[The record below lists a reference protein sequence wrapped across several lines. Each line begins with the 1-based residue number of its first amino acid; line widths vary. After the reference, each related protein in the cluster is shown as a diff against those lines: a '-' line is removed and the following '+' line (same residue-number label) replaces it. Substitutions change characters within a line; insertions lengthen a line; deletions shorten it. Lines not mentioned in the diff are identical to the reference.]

1 MSDGESSE
9 TGFPE
14 RSGRKRRLLIRACF
28 SGVVL
33 VALMVALELT
43 LRLFGVTF
51 YPQAITL
58 SADRNE
64 ELAEVVLQAD
74 GQLQWVVSPNTLQG
88 TPLAVNSHGM
98 RGREISASKPQG
110 TIRILCMGDS
120 CTFGA
125 RTASPYPVLLEELL
139 SARFDRSIEVLNA
152 GVPGHASHQGVGLL
166 ERYLK
171 FSPDFVVVYYGW
183 NDHWLKTTALSG
195 PKLPDPP
202 ITDHVLILRGL
213 RLAWERAQARS
224 AIREEEE
231 DIDMVRTE
239 LRLPP
244 LHYWAMLDEFAV
256 LGKRHGFQV
265 VYMTAPSAL
274 NREVVRWIIEE
285 QGWAKPET
293 NLPELHEYYNNIT
306 REIAEDKGAVLVDL
320 AQVFAERSDEPLI
333 HSDGVHPSQAG
344 HALIAQTLFT
354 AIEPLLEN
362 AP

>member
-1 MSDGESSE
+1 MSDGESAE
-9 TGFPE
+9 TGIPAP
-14 RSGRKRRLLIRACF
+14 SGRKRRLLNRACF

-33 VALMVALELT
+33 MALLAALELT
-43 LRLFGVTF
+43 LRLSGVTF
-51 YPQAITL
+51 YPQVITL

-98 RGREISASKPQG
+98 RGREIPVSKPDG
-110 TIRILCMGDS
+110 TTRILCMGDS

-125 RTASPYPVLLEELL
+125 RAASPYPAFLEELL
-139 SARFDRSIEVLNA
+139 SARFDRSVEVLNG
-152 GVPGHASHQGVGLL
+152 GVPGHAAHQGVGLL

-171 FSPDFVVVYYGW
+171 FAPDIVVVYYGW

-213 RLAWERAQARS
+213 RLAWERAKARS
-224 AIREEEE
+224 AIRKEEE
-231 DIDMVRTE
+231 DIDMVTTE

-256 LGKRHGFQV
+256 LGERHGFQV
-265 VYMTAPSAL
+265 VYVTAPSAL

-306 REIAEDKGAVLVDL
+306 REIAEDKRAVLVDL
-320 AQVFAERSDEPLI
+320 ARIFAEQPDDPLI
-333 HSDGVHPSQAG
+333 HSDGVHPSEAG
-344 HALIAQTLFT
+344 HALIAQALFE
-354 AIEPLLEN
+354 AIEPLLED